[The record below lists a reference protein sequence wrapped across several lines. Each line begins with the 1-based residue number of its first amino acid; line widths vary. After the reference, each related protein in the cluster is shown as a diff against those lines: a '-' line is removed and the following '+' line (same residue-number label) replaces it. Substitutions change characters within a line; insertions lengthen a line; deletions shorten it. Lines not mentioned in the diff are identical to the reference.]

1 MKTVAAADISKTKL
15 DCCLLVQGEKPK
27 YKSFPNDPSGYVAF
41 HAWATEHTNG
51 SEVHFCMEATGCYH
65 LGLASFLAE
74 RDDVISVENPRR
86 IKHFAIAVNMK
97 NKNDKVD
104 SLSIAKYAQMLS
116 PREWVL
122 KAAHCRELNALRTR
136 LKQLSEDVR
145 RETNRL
151 ENKHLPEF
159 VKCQIEAHIA
169 FVESQILQVEKC
181 VREVM
186 ASSEQATKI
195 YNAVIQL
202 KGAGPEIA
210 LLMASLDVQ
219 KFESS
224 KVVPVF
230 FGLNPRQHQSGKNAG
245 KTTISKAGDAA
256 GRTLLV
262 CAAASGGRHNAVLK
276 DINDRLR
283 ARGLKPKQANAAV
296 ARKLLMIVWGIAK
309 ATLEEKPVFYP
320 GGTHLSR
327 EARKYCAKT

>member
-1 MKTVAAADISKTKL
+1 MKTFAAADISKLKL
-15 DCCLLVQGEKPK
+15 DCCLLVEGEKPK
-27 YKSFPNDPSGYVAF
+27 YKAFPNDPSGYRAF
-41 HAWATEHTNG
+41 HAWATKHSSGEI
-51 SEVHFCMEATGCYH
+51 HFCMEATGCYH
-65 LGLASFLAE
+65 LGLATFLAE
-74 RDDVISVENPRR
+74 NEDVVSVENPRR
-86 IKHFAIAVNMK
+86 IKHLAIAVNLK

-104 SLSIAKYAQMLS
+104 SFCIAKYAQMLS

-122 KAAHCRELNALRTR
+122 KAAHCRELDAMRTR
-136 LKQLSEDVR
+136 LKQLREDVR

-151 ENKHLPEF
+151 ENTFLPEF

-169 FVESQILQVEKC
+169 FLESQILQVEKC

-210 LLMASLDVQ
+210 LLMASLDVT

-224 KVVPVF
+224 KAVPVF

-262 CAAASGGRHNAVLK
+262 CAATSGGRHNPALK
-276 DINDRLR
+276 DMRDRLR
-283 ARGLKPKQANAAV
+283 ARGLKPKQANAAA
-296 ARKLLMIVWGIAK
+296 ARKLLMIAWGIAY
-309 ATLEEKPVFYP
+309 ATVKGKPVFYP

-327 EARKYCAKT
+327 GAHKYCAKT